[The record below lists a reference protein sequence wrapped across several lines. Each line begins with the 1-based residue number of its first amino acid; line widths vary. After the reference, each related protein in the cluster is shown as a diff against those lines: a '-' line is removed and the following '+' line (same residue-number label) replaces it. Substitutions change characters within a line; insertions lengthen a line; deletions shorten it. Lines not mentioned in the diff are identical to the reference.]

1 MATLPAGQGER
12 PLRGLVLDIQ
22 RAALHDGPGQR
33 TTVLLKGCPL
43 RCAWCDSPESWRGMA
58 EISFAQED
66 CRHCLA
72 CAPACL
78 NDGHLASAGRHVLD
92 RARCFACG
100 TCVEACE
107 HGVLALVGREMTV
120 AEVMAVVELDRAFYT
135 RSGGGLT
142 VSGGEPLSQPE
153 FTRALLAA
161 ARDRAIPT
169 CLDTSGEG
177 RVEDLEA
184 VLPFVDLVLFDYKA
198 TGSDRHREL
207 TGSDGTR
214 ILQNLDR
221 LLSRGV
227 RVILRVPLVPGVNDE
242 PAHLDGIA
250 AIWSG
255 GGIEAVEVMPY
266 HALGRDKRA
275 LLGRGGGPDW
285 PSATDEQAA
294 AWLAALAGRG
304 CPARLG

>member
-1 MATLPAGQGER
+1 MATPPAGLHEH
-12 PLRGLVLDIQ
+12 PLRGLVFDIQ
-22 RAALHDGPGQR
+22 RAALHDGPGVR
-33 TTVLLKGCPL
+33 TTVFLKGCPL
-43 RCAWCDSPESWRGMA
+43 RCAWCHNPESWRGVA
-58 EISFAQED
+58 EISFAQDD

-72 CAPACL
+72 CSPVCL
-78 NDGHLASAGRHVLD
+78 NDAHVEQAGKHALD
-92 RARCFACG
+92 RSRCFACG
-100 TCVEACE
+100 TCVETCE

-120 AEVMAVVELDRAFYT
+120 PEVMSVVERDNPFYS

-153 FTRALLAA
+153 FTRALFVAA
-161 ARDRAIPT
+161 KNHTIPT

-198 TGSDRHREL
+198 TGADRHRAL

-221 LLSRGV
+221 LLMRGV
-227 RVILRVPLVPGVNDE
+227 RVILRAPLVPGVNDE
-242 PAHLDGIA
+242 PAHLDAIA

-266 HALGRDKRA
+266 HALGRDKRRR
-275 LLGRGGGPDW
+275 LGRPGGPDW
-285 PSATDEQAA
+285 PSATDEQAG
-294 AWLAALAGRG
+294 AWLAALAERG